1 MTDRTDAKGIPLCDR
16 PADMQ
21 VIYKPDGEHE
31 KRMTY
36 CGEHAGPF
44 IRALMVR
51 QQEFTSSPL
60 TPPESCVA
68 WKDV

>member
-1 MTDRTDAKGIPLCDR
+1 MADRLDAKGILLCDR

-21 VIYKPDGEHE
+21 VAYWPDGKHI

-51 QQEFTSSPL
+51 QQEFTSGPL
-60 TPPESCVA
+60 DPPESCMA